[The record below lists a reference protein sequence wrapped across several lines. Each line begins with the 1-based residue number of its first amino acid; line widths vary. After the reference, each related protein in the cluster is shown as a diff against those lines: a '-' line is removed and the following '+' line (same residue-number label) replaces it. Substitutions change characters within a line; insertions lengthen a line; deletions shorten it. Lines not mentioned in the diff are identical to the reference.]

1 MQDIKFNLDRD
12 LVFFD
17 IESTGLNVMKDRIV
31 QIALIK
37 YPKGGGEPIEKEM
50 LVNPGIPISEESI
63 SIHGITPDKVANKPT
78 FIEVAHEI
86 NDFIGD
92 ADLSGYNSDRFDIP
106 MLMEEMARG
115 GIDFDVDNRR
125 AIDVQKIF
133 YKMEPRTLV
142 AALKHFCGKKLEDA
156 HDALADVRATV
167 DVLKGQLIMYQE
179 TDYVDGDG
187 FTTERPIKNDMA
199 AIAKFIGDTRT
210 VDATQRFK
218 YNHQGVIVFNFGKYV
233 GQPAAELLYKDRHY
247 LNWILEKDFSTQVK
261 KIVKKI
267 VREYADKQKQQ
278 KS

>member
-1 MQDIKFNLDRD
+1 MEEIKFNLDRD

-37 YPKGGGEPIEKEM
+37 YPKDGGEPMEKEM
-50 LVNPGIPISEESI
+50 LVNPGIPISEESMA
-63 SIHGITPDKVANKPT
+63 IHGITPEKVANKPT

-106 MLMEEMARG
+106 MLMEEMARA
-115 GIDFDVDNRR
+115 GIDFDVDQRR

-142 AALKHFCGKKLEDA
+142 AALKHFCGKTLEDA

-167 DVLKGQLIMYQE
+167 DVLKGQLIMYKE

-187 FTTERPIKNDMA
+187 YTTERPIKNDMA

-218 YNHQGVIVFNFGKYV
+218 YNHQGEIVFNFGKYV
-233 GQPAAELLYKDRHY
+233 GKPAAELLYKDRQY

>member
-17 IESTGLNVMKDRIV
+17 LESTGLNVMKDRIV

-37 YPKGGGEPIEKEM
+37 YPKGGEEPIEKEM

-63 SIHGITPDKVANKPT
+63 AIHGITPEKVANKPT
-78 FIEVAHEI
+78 FIQVAHEI
-86 NDFIGD
+86 NDFIGN

-106 MLMEEMARG
+106 MLMEEMARA
-115 GIDFDVDNRR
+115 GIDFDIDNRR

-142 AALKHFCGKKLEDA
+142 AALKYFCGKKLEDA
-156 HDALADVRATV
+156 HNALADVRATV

-179 TDYVDGDG
+179 TDYVDGDDY
-187 FTTERPIKNDMA
+187 TTERPIKNDMA

-218 YNHQGVIVFNFGKYV
+218 YNHQGEIVFNFGKYV
-233 GQPAAELLYKDRHY
+233 GQPAAELLFKDRHY

>member
-37 YPKGGGEPIEKEM
+37 YPKDGGAPIEKEM
-50 LVNPGIPISEESI
+50 LVNPGIPISEESM

-142 AALKHFCGKKLEDA
+142 AALKHFCGKNLEDA

-167 DVLKGQLIMYQE
+167 DVLKGQIEKYKTVPLPGVENENE
-179 TDYVDGDG
+179 TPPVQ
-187 FTTERPIKNDMA
+187 NDM
-199 AIAKFIGDTRT
+199 KVLHDFTNDTKML
-210 VDATQRFK
+210 DATQRMK
-218 YNHQGVIVFNFGKYV
+218 YDINGVPVFNFGKYMGKPV
-233 GQPAAELLYKDRHY
+233 AQTLVKDKQY
-247 LNWILEKDFSTQVK
+247 YNWILNKEFSSQVK
-261 KIVKKI
+261 QLVKKL
-267 VREYADKQKQQ
+267 VKEYEKEQRQ
-278 KS
+278 

>member
-1 MQDIKFNLDRD
+1 MQDVKFNLDRD
-12 LVFFD
+12 IVFFD

-37 YPKGGGEPIEKEM
+37 YKKDGSEPIEKEL
-50 LVNPGIPISEESI
+50 LVNPGIPISEESMA
-63 SIHGITPDKVANKPT
+63 IHGITPDKVANKPT
-78 FIEVAHEI
+78 FIQVAHEI
-86 NDFIGD
+86 NEFIGD

-106 MLMEEMARG
+106 MLMEEMARA
-115 GIDFDVDNRR
+115 GIDFDTEQRR
-125 AIDVQKIF
+125 TIDVQKIF

-142 AALKHFCGKKLEDA
+142 AALKHYCGKTLEDA

-167 DVLKGQLIMYQE
+167 DVLKGQLVMYKE

-187 FTTERPIKNDMA
+187 YTTERPIKNDMG

-233 GQPAAELLYKDRHY
+233 GKPAAELLYKDRQY